1 MVSWILHCIQR
12 PLLSV
17 DDTTTPP
24 RFSSKSKTVVLLSED
39 VSDVRVSVV
48 VDVVRVPP
56 VVCLLPSLVPLL
68 VSVCLLVVS
77 LPRLDSV
84 LVREVSRS
92 LLVSVLFLVIVLVGH
107 GVLITLPA
115 SSQIFSGLSV

>member
-1 MVSWILHCIQR
+1 M
-12 PLLSV
+12 LLA
-17 DDTTTPP
+17 
-24 RFSSKSKTVVLLSED
+24 ED

-56 VVCLLPSLVPLL
+56 VVCLLPSLVSRPLL
-68 VSVCLLVVS
+68 VSVCLFVVS

-84 LVREVSRS
+84 LVRVVSRS

-115 SSQIFSGLSV
+115 SSQIFSGLSVWQAYLPLQ